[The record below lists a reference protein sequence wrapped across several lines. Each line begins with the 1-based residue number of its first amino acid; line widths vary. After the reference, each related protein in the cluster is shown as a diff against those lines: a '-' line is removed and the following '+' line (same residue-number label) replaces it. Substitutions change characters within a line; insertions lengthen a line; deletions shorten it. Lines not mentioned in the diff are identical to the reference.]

1 MKRFVLDTSIIIDK
15 KISSMIERGELVE
28 CEIIIPNAVIDELQA
43 QASLNRESGFIGLEE
58 IKRIREVG
66 KTRNVSIRFSGIR
79 PSMDDIR
86 LAKRGRIDAL
96 IKDIAK
102 SESATLITADYVQ
115 ALVAEAEGINATY
128 VREDRKIDR
137 YIFEEYFDDQT
148 TSVHLK
154 ENVEPLAKRGRPG
167 EFKLVKLSNEKS
179 RFEYLTKIIKEIME
193 LAIVYGKGSIEI
205 SRSGAN
211 VIQLGNYRIAIT
223 KPPFS
228 DGLEITIVRPIVRLT
243 LKDYKIS
250 DRLMER
256 LENKAEGILIAGP
269 PGSGKSTLAS
279 SLAEFY
285 KDTGKIVKTFES
297 PRDLQVSDEITQ
309 YIPLE
314 GSFEK
319 AADILLLVRP
329 DYTIFDEVR
338 KTRDFEVFAD
348 LRLAGV
354 GMIGVVHASSPLDAI
369 QRFMSRLELGMI
381 PHIIDTII
389 FVKSGEIKK
398 VYELRLNVRVPTGM
412 KEEDLARPIVDV
424 RDFESNR
431 LEYEIY
437 TYGEEN
443 VVMPVEN
450 EEVDNIKRLMQEKIL
465 EYIKRYDKN
474 AVVEMVSTNKA
485 VARVNKDVIPLVIG
499 RSGATIKEIEKMFD
513 VHIDVEP
520 TISSMG
526 REVRYEITEAGNS
539 FHILFSD
546 DIIGSSINI
555 YIDDEFLFSAI
566 VGKKGKIK
574 VSKGSEAGKKI
585 INALINK
592 KDIKV
597 LQV

>member
-128 VREDRKIDR
+128 IREDRKIDR